1 MQMEEASEHRPGD
14 YGRWESSLWSPWH
27 QGSHFFFFLAR
38 GGGGDFWG
46 LVGRLGEE
54 AGGSLSPS
62 EEEEDG
68 EGRKRE
74 GRACHGI
81 IPSHAPAPYAPPTT
95 PFQIKKK
102 KQRGGIKSISR
113 VRGICVIY

>member
-1 MQMEEASEHRPGD
+1 M
-14 YGRWESSLWSPWH
+14 
-27 QGSHFFFFLAR
+27 
-38 GGGGDFWG
+38 
-46 LVGRLGEE
+46 
-54 AGGSLSPS
+54 SPS

-102 KQRGGIKSISR
+102 KTEGRNKVYKPSERHLCHLLKQMTSLPR
-113 VRGICVIY
+113 VCGALNEEGEPAP